1 MEKTTLIHAEHV
13 VIITQKAV
21 SFSITSQSTISN
33 DKTAIMAGF
42 KSFIEAVLT
51 FSSTVQSQHRLLETS
66 TNSQSGS
73 TSSKELSVRAITER
87 NSLQATSQRLADASR
102 LATRNIMS
110 LRRTLMELGTEITDL
125 QLQIKDTRT
134 QVIAKEQQL
143 QVQASETQGKVDQ
156 CSTEVLDANKK
167 AQALATK
174 QKDKHD
180 ARVGLRYVSSLIFL
194 YVREQLAIRG

>member
-33 DKTAIMAGF
+33 DKTATMAGF
-42 KSFIEAVLT
+42 KSFIEAVVT
-51 FSSTVQSQHRLLETS
+51 FSGTVQSQHRLLETS
-66 TNSQSGS
+66 TNSQTGP
-73 TSSKELSVRAITER
+73 TSSKDLSVRAIAER
-87 NSLQATSQRLADASR
+87 DSLQATSQRLADASR

-110 LRRTLMELGTEITDL
+110 LRRTLMELGTEVTNL

-143 QVQASETQGKVDQ
+143 QVLASETQGKVDQ

-180 ARVGLRYVSSLIFL
+180 ARVGLRYVSSLLFL